1 MSDPATTPLRPG
13 LFTAGLD
20 AAGPCPYGE
29 CGGDGWVLDEASDTA
44 VPCRCREQR
53 VAARRTRGLG
63 RTIPERFRH
72 VSFESP
78 EVQDLRA
85 RVPAVVRAVQRYCD
99 RLDSELDAGRGLGF
113 HGDVGTGK
121 TTLAYLVT
129 KAALRASR
137 SVAVYS
143 FPRLLVEIRDTY
155 RDDSGAG
162 HLGFLE
168 RLVAVD
174 LLQLDDLGAEKPTD
188 WVAEQLFLVIDGR
201 YEARRSIVYTT
212 NLAPGGDGASG
223 RDTLADR
230 IGARAASRLAEMS
243 AAVPLYGSDHRT
255 AQAPELP

>member
-1 MSDPATTPLRPG
+1 MSDAPSTPLRPG

-20 AAGPCPYGE
+20 AEAPCPYGE
-29 CGGDGWVLDEASDTA
+29 CGGDGWLLDEASDTA

-53 VAARRTRGLG
+53 VAARRARGLS

-85 RVPAVVRAVQRYCD
+85 RAAPVVRTVQRFCD
-99 RLDSELDAGRGLGF
+99 RIDSELDAGRGLGF
-113 HGDVGTGK
+113 HGSVGTGK

-155 RDDSGAG
+155 RDDAGAG
-162 HLGFLE
+162 HLAFLE
-168 RLVAVD
+168 RLTDVD
-174 LLQLDDLGAEKPTD
+174 LLQLDDLGAEKPTE

-201 YEARRSIVYTT
+201 YEANRSIVYTT
-212 NLAPGGDGASG
+212 NLEPGGSQG

-230 IGARAASRLAEMS
+230 IGARTASRLAEMS
-243 AAVPLYGSDHRT
+243 AAVPLFGSDHRT
-255 AQAPELP
+255 SQAPELP

>member
-1 MSDPATTPLRPG
+1 MSEAATTPLRPG

-20 AAGPCPYGE
+20 PGAPCPYGE
-29 CGGDGWVLDEASDTA
+29 CGGDGWLLDAESDTA
-44 VPCRCREQR
+44 RPCRCREQR
-53 VAARRTRGLG
+53 MAARRASRPA
-63 RTIPERFRH
+63 RAIPERFRH

-85 RVPAVVRAVQRYCD
+85 RAAPVVRTVQRFCD
-99 RLDSELDAGRGLGF
+99 RIDSELDAGRGLGF
-113 HGDVGTGK
+113 HGSVGTGK

-137 SVAVYS
+137 SVEVYS
-143 FPRLLVEIRDTY
+143 FPRLLVEIRDTW

-162 HLGFLE
+162 HLSFLE
-168 RLVAVD
+168 RLTEVD

-201 YEARRSIVYTT
+201 YESKRSIVYTT
-212 NLAPGGDGASG
+212 NLEPGGPGAEG

-243 AAVPLYGSDHRT
+243 AAVPLFGSDHRT
-255 AQAPELP
+255 TQAPELP